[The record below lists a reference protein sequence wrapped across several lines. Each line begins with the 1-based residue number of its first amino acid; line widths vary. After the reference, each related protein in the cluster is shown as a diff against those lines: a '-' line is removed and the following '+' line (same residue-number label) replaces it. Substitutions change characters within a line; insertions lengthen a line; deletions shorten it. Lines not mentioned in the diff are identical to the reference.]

1 MPRGVP
7 ITNDWHAAGAEGRT
21 TTMGTPFHPGELE
34 VQARAGVSG
43 MAARIG
49 NGIHPTIPAAARDF
63 LADQPFAVVGSVAV
77 DGRVWASL
85 LTGAPGFMRAWDE
98 RTVRLDAAPAPG
110 DPLADNL
117 RANPEVGM
125 LVIEPA
131 SRRRMRLNGT
141 ASVRPDGGLQVSTRQ
156 VYANCPKYI
165 QARAV
170 AGAAGAG
177 EPSPRT
183 AGARRGAAL
192 TADQRAWIAG
202 ADTFFIASA
211 HPKGGADASH
221 RGGNPGFVRVAGPRR
236 LVFPDYAGNSMFN
249 TLGNITAN
257 PRAGLLF
264 LDFEQ
269 GRTLQVSGRAR
280 VIWDARHAADVAGA
294 ERLVEVDVE
303 ETIERADS
311 RPLHWR
317 FIDYSRFN
325 PA

>member
-1 MPRGVP
+1 MPRGVL
-7 ITNDWHAAGAEGRT
+7 ITNDRHAGGAEGRT
-21 TTMGTPFHPGELE
+21 TTMDTPFHPGELE

-43 MAARIG
+43 MAARVG
-49 NGIHPTIPAAARDF
+49 NSIHPTIPPAARDF
-63 LADQPFAVVGSVAV
+63 LADQPFAVVGSVAA
-77 DGRVWASL
+77 DGRVWASV

-98 RTVRLDAAPAPG
+98 RTVRLAAAPAPG

-211 HPKGGADASH
+211 HPEGGTDASH
-221 RGGNPGFVRVAGPRR
+221 RGGNPGFARVTGPQRI
-236 LVFPDYAGNSMFN
+236 VFPDYAGNSMFN
-249 TLGNITAN
+249 TLGNIAVN

-264 LDFEQ
+264 LDFAA
-269 GRTLQVSGRAR
+269 GRTLQITGRAR
-280 VIWDARHAADVAGA
+280 IIWDERQVAEVTGA
-294 ERLVEVDVE
+294 ERLVEVEVE
-303 ETIERADS
+303 ETIEQAGGS
-311 RPLHWR
+311 PLQWR
-317 FIDYSRFN
+317 FMNYSRFN